1 MGQRIKCKKCG
12 EIIEGDGHGTFI
24 WCKCKSCGIDE
35 VAGGYARLIGNTD
48 DYEVLGYKEVKDV

>member
-12 EIIEGDGHGTFI
+12 EIIEGDGHGTLI
-24 WCKCKSCGIDE
+24 WCKCKSCAIDE